1 MPGSRHTTAGPP
13 REDGTAAPPR
23 SGDRDLILRLRRSY
37 AAGAADPGVCD
48 LLYRRHRAAAL
59 ACARACCRAPQDAED
74 LVSEAFLRTL
84 QAVRSGAGPREL
96 WRPYLLTVV
105 RHTAI
110 EWRAGDGRTVLTPDV
125 ESWCRPVPQ
134 DGDPQRELLDSE
146 DRRLVARSFH
156 TLPERWKAVL
166 WHTLVEDD
174 CPHPVPLLLGIT
186 PSAVTSLAFRAREG
200 LREAYL
206 SAHLDTAADARCRR
220 YGPVLGAAVR
230 RRGALRGRGLGR
242 HLADCR
248 SCSRAYEELLDL
260 DAALRSGAGA
270 APAGR

>member
-1 MPGSRHTTAGPP
+1 MSGSRQTTAGPHHEGGVP
-13 REDGTAAPPR
+13 EVPPP
-23 SGDRDLILRLRRSY
+23 SDRDLTRRLRRSF
-37 AAGAADPGVCD
+37 ASGAVDQAVCD
-48 LLYRRHRAAAL
+48 LLYRRHRAAVL
-59 ACARACCRAPQDAED
+59 ACARACCRVPQDAED
-74 LVSEAFLRTL
+74 LVSEAFMRTF
-84 QAVRSGAGPREL
+84 QAVRSGAGPQDG

-125 ESWCRPVPQ
+125 EAWCRPGPAG
-134 DGDPQRELLDSE
+134 GDPQRQLLDSE

-174 CPHPVPLLLGIT
+174 CAHHVPLLLGIT

-206 SAHLDTAADARCRR
+206 TAHLVAAPDERCRG
-220 YGPVLGAAVR
+220 YGAALGAAAR
-230 RRGALRGRGLGR
+230 RRGRPAGRGLAR
-242 HLADCR
+242 HLESCR
-248 SCSRAYEELLDL
+248 FCSRAYAELLDL
-260 DAALRSGAGA
+260 DAALRTGACA
-270 APAGR
+270 VLADR